1 MRPLAR
7 PRPPLS
13 DEENPYWVSFS
24 DLMSGLLI
32 IFILA
37 AVALIIELTQKSEKW
52 DEVLA
57 QVKALGYATLEVAV
71 SEFQQMD
78 GGLSCLSLRY

>member
-1 MRPLAR
+1 
-7 PRPPLS
+7 
-13 DEENPYWVSFS
+13 
-24 DLMSGLLI
+24 MSGLLI

-57 QVKALGYATLEVAV
+57 QVKAAEDARDGLIDEIVNQLAGEGIQVIVNGVGVITCRSLLEVQV
-71 SEFQQMD
+71 GKCRHS
-78 GGLSCLSLRY
+78 